1 MSIFSGKDHLILEL
15 IFHKLTSRTPWY
27 DLPTLPSGPSWQ
39 TCYQR
44 YHRWQHAGTWK
55 SLIHTLYTDL
65 FTRGGLDLLA
75 SIQRK
80 EIPIYKGCSGTLEI
94 TLPDHLLGTW
104 QASTATLLI
113 HLFFGELK
121 YPRQPLATSPIPT

>member
-1 MSIFSGKDHLILEL
+1 M
-15 IFHKLTSRTPWY
+15 
-27 DLPTLPSGPSWQ
+27 
-39 TCYQR
+39 R
-44 YHRWQHAGTWK
+44 YRFWQHTGIWK
-55 SLIHTLYTDL
+55 SLIHALYTDL
-65 FTRGGLDLLA
+65 TTRGRLDLLA

-80 EIPIYKGCSGTLEI
+80 EISIYKGCSGTLEI

-121 YPRQPLATSPIPT
+121 YPRQALSTSSIPT